1 MNVQGEKSGSKTVS
15 DEDKKRFEDLF
26 NSLDTN
32 KDGTV
37 DIQELT
43 AALKGRK
50 EPSRQAAVPI
60 DYSARYR
67 MALYPQRT
75 VPSPRP
81 LSTSLPSAHN
91 LTLFPNPK
99 PNPNPKSYPN
109 LKFFND

>member
-1 MNVQGEKSGSKTVS
+1 MNVEGEKSGAKYVS
-15 DEDKKRFEDLF
+15 DDDKKRFEDLF

-60 DYSARYR
+60 VLRVRRNTAPY
-67 MALYPQRT
+67 RT
-75 VPSPRP
+75 VPKDIRGRTSKSLKRP
-81 LSTSLPSAHN
+81 
-91 LTLFPNPK
+91 
-99 PNPNPKSYPN
+99 
-109 LKFFND
+109 